1 MRVGAQGVNLAFQ
14 DTPAAQAVEEVR
26 RQIQFLVLLE
36 QLVVQVVQLGR
47 M

>member
-1 MRVGAQGVNLAFQ
+1 MHAGAQDINIALQ

-36 QLVVQVVQLGR
+36 QLVVQGVQLGH